1 MNGLEEWLKALT
13 PPRVSNIRLPCGRC
27 ENLADCT
34 NHCDTVACGERPALP
49 VAHSPPLTELATLS
63 EAEWERRLPTSAL
76 RRIKPAMERRNAQGN
91 LNAQANI
98 KQ

>member
-1 MNGLEEWLKALT
+1 MPIAQTIAIQSLVVNVQPYPWHIA
-13 PPRVSNIRLPCGRC
+13 
-27 ENLADCT
+27 
-34 NHCDTVACGERPALP
+34 
-49 VAHSPPLTELATLS
+49 PPLTELATLS
-63 EAEWERRLPTSAL
+63 EAEWERRLPASAL